1 MTIKD
6 LGFTESLEAYI
17 RENKLTEFT
26 AGRVTR
32 EHRERYAVTTGDRE
46 YDAEITGNMRFAAAS
61 RADFPATGDWVAM
74 KEYDH
79 DKAIIY
85 HLLPRKTILE
95 RQSVSSQ
102 GEKQIIS
109 ANVDTAFIVQS
120 IDNKNFNL
128 NRLERYMAVCLS
140 SGIEPVLVISKIDLV
155 SEFDV
160 ENAVKSLGARHPGLK
175 YVLLDNF
182 RRQGLEQITA
192 FMKRGLTYCVV
203 GSSGTG
209 KSTLVNN
216 LLKKEVLKTGT
227 TSTSTGKGR
236 HVTEH
241 RELFLLDNGAMI
253 IDTPGMRE
261 LGVTDSDEGVRN
273 TFREIEELASECRF
287 HDCTHSGENGC
298 AVRDAIE
305 AGSIEPLALENY
317 KRLLREQKHFSETIA
332 ERRKKD
338 REFGKM
344 AKNILKEKDKRK

>member
-1 MTIKD
+1 MSIKA
-6 LGFTESLEAYI
+6 LGFTDLLEAYI
-17 RENKLTEFT
+17 RENNLSDFMP
-26 AGRVTR
+26 GRVTQ
-32 EHRERYAVTTGDRE
+32 EHRERYVVSTGDRE
-46 YDAEITGNMRFAAAS
+46 YDAEITGNLRYAAAS

-74 KEYDH
+74 KVYDQ

-85 HLLPRKTILE
+85 HLFPRKTVLE
-95 RQSVSSQ
+95 RQSVSSI

-120 IDNKNFNL
+120 IDNNNFNL
-128 NRLERYMAVCLS
+128 NRLERYMAVCNS

-155 SEFDV
+155 SDNDV
-160 ENAVKSLGARHPGLK
+160 ENAVKSLEARHPGLK

-182 RRQGLEQITA
+182 SKQGLEQITA

-209 KSTLVNN
+209 KSTFVNN

-227 TSTSTGKGR
+227 TSISTSKGR

-298 AVRDAIE
+298 AVREAIE
-305 AGSIEPLALENY
+305 SGSIEPLALENY

>member
-1 MTIKD
+1 MTVKD
-6 LGFTESLEAYI
+6 LGYTELLEAYI
-17 RENKLTEFT
+17 SENKLSEFIP
-26 AGRVTR
+26 GRVTQ
-32 EHRERYAVTTGDRE
+32 EHRERYVVSAGDRE
-46 YDAEITGNMRFAAAS
+46 YDAEITGNLRYSAAS

-74 KEYDH
+74 KVYDEG
-79 DKAIIY
+79 KAIIY
-85 HLLPRKTILE
+85 HLLPRKSVLE
-95 RQSVSSQ
+95 RQNVSSQ

-120 IDNKNFNL
+120 LDNKNFNL
-128 NRLERYMAVCLS
+128 NRLERYMAVCHS

-155 SEFDV
+155 TPDEV
-160 ENAVKSLGARHPGLK
+160 EKAVESVKIRHAGLQ
-175 YVLLDNF
+175 YILLDNF
-182 RRQGLEQITA
+182 SQHGVDQVA
-192 FMKRGLTYCVV
+192 GFMKRGLTYCVV

-216 LLKKEVLKTGT
+216 LVKKEVLKTGAI
-227 TSTSTGKGR
+227 SISTGKGK

-273 TFREIEELASECRF
+273 TFREIEVLATRCRF
-287 HDCTHSGENGC
+287 HDCTHSGETGC
-298 AVRDAIE
+298 AVHEAIE
-305 AGSIEPLALENY
+305 KGTIDSLSLENY
-317 KRLLREQKHFSETIA
+317 KRLLREQRHFTETIA